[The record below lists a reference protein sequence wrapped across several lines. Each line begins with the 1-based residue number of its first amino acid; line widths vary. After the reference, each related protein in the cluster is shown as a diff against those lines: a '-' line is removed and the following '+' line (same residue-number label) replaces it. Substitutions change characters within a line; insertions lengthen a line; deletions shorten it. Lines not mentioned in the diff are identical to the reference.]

1 MGRKGERMAKG
12 IDYVKS
18 AEEAG
23 EILLKLMDT
32 PQLRSVR
39 FTFEAGINSVPTV
52 SYDVSRFIAPLKDAE
67 ATEA

>member
-1 MGRKGERMAKG
+1 MAKG

-39 FTFEAGINSVPTV
+39 FTFEAGVNGLPTV
-52 SYDVSRFIAPLKDAE
+52 SYYVSRFITQLKE
-67 ATEA
+67 EPTE

>member
-1 MGRKGERMAKG
+1 MAKG

-39 FTFEAGINSVPTV
+39 FTFEAGTNGVPMV
-52 SYDVSRFIAPLKDAE
+52 SYDVSRFITPLKE
-67 ATEA
+67 TE

>member
-1 MGRKGERMAKG
+1 MGRKGERVAKG

-32 PQLRSVR
+32 PQLISVR
-39 FTFEAGINSVPTV
+39 FTFEAGVNSVPTV